1 MKSLK
6 DVLGDNEFTSKFP
19 KKKAKKQS
27 ADIFDFLELINNWEK
42 VVGPKLVEH
51 TIPLKLKFK
60 NLTVLTSHPVFAQ
73 QLSFMEKAIVE
84 KIEANF
90 PAIQGQI
97 KKIFFQ
103 ADNRH
108 FLQKKQQANIKKEK
122 KETFEKKWHKQ
133 SPQYKRMMAKA
144 DEVFSDIEDPEI
156 KESLKSIFIQMSDPE
171 K

>member
-6 DVLGDNEFTSKFP
+6 DVLGDNEFSNRISR
-19 KKKAKKQS
+19 AKVKDS
-27 ADIFDFLELINNWEK
+27 ADIFDFLEMINNWEK

-51 TIPLKLKFK
+51 TIPLKLKNR

-73 QLSFMEKAIVE
+73 QLSFMETAIIE
-84 KIEANF
+84 KIAKCF
-90 PAIQGQI
+90 PSIPGQI

-108 FLQKKQQANIKKEK
+108 FQQKKELHSVKKVKKE
-122 KETFEKKWHKQ
+122 EFEQKWHKE
-133 SPQYKRMMAKA
+133 SPQYKRLMAQA
-144 DEVFSDIEDPEI
+144 NELFSDITDETM
-156 KESLKSIFIQMSDPE
+156 KESLKSIFIQSSKPE